1 MKVWEF
7 EEAVWKKD
15 TIRIVIRAAAN
26 SEVEDYEYQN
36 AAQGNRNITWFLNT
50 RVRSHS
56 RVGDYEIVVIGGD
69 GKQPFG
75 GTYIQTVRD
84 SYS

>member
-7 EEAVWKKD
+7 EEAVWK
-15 TIRIVIRAAAN
+15 TERIRIVIRATAS
-26 SEVEDYEYQN
+26 SEVGDYDYQK

-50 RVRSHS
+50 RIRS
-56 RVGDYEIVVIGGD
+56 RVVGDYEVAVIGGD
-69 GKQPFG
+69 GKQPYG

>member
-26 SEVEDYEYQN
+26 SEVGDYDNKN

-50 RVRSHS
+50 RIRS
-56 RVGDYEIVVIGGD
+56 
-69 GKQPFG
+69 
-75 GTYIQTVRD
+75 
-84 SYS
+84 